1 MLDEYDIN
9 DIINE
14 VSELETQINENI
26 IKTNLIIIKVDDD
39 KIENIIKKKQNFK
52 DNIITRKLL
61 NGILNKI
68 NEEYCKNEYEIKYL
82 LNFEVIKNIDEIE
95 NLDIEDLMSDKNYNL
110 NILKNIQSI
119 NNINIDEV
127 FFRNANSLIFILNKL
142 EPTIFIKIKGRKQN
156 ATKKLRGG
164 RTACE

>member
-1 MLDEYDIN
+1 MLDEDGDDIN

-68 NEEYCKNEYEIKYL
+68 NEDYCKNEYEIKYL

-95 NLDIEDLMSDKNYNL
+95 NLAIEDLMSDKNYNL

-119 NNINIDEV
+119 NIDEV
-127 FFRNANSLIFILNKL
+127 FFTNANSLIFILNKL
-142 EPTIFIKIKGRKQN
+142 EPTIFIKRKGRKQN
-156 ATKKLRGG
+156 ATKKLRAG
-164 RTACE
+164 RSVYD